1 MAQVTDSN
9 SQSTSIPAVETED
22 EQNNS
27 SVLDIQPLSQEEKNQ
42 NNKLNG
48 MTLPESR
55 QLNTQN
61 QEEFSMFGEEF
72 GNPGELYQNKVKKH
86 NKQFEE
92 EGERRNNGNTTN
104 QYLGDYRVK
113 VGKVNVIYRD
123 FADPDGD
130 RVKIF
135 VNDEEV
141 KMAVLR
147 RNFDGFKLNLE
158 KGFNKID
165 FQALNQGRYGPNT
178 AELQI
183 LDEHGN
189 IIAAS
194 QWNLATGVKATLIL
208 VKE

>member
-9 SQSTSIPAVETED
+9 SQSTSIPAVETEE
-22 EQNNS
+22 EQNKS
-27 SVLDIQPLSQEEKNQ
+27 SVLDIQPLSQDNNNQ

-61 QEEFSMFGEEF
+61 QKEFSMFGEDF

-86 NKQFEE
+86 NKTFQE

-130 RVKIF
+130 RVKIL
-135 VNDEEV
+135 VNDKEV

-147 RNFDGFKLNLE
+147 RNFDGFKLTLE
-158 KGFNKID
+158 EGFNKID